1 MSGGSLD
8 YFYSRVT
15 DTAERIQATCSE
27 PLHQAFV
34 SHLHKVSTALHDLE
48 WMLSCDTSPGDEK
61 AAIMAVI
68 SPADMLAPAIEAAV
82 KAKTDLDSVMAEVGI
97 IATLS
102 ERVKTLEREMHR
114 LQEDHKLELADM
126 KEELRESRR

>member
-15 DTAERIQATCSE
+15 ETAERIQLSAE
-27 PLHQAFV
+27 PLHQAFAT
-34 SHLHKVSTALHDLE
+34 HLHKVSTALHDLE
-48 WMLSCDTSPGDEK
+48 WVWSCDKSPGDEK

-68 SPADMLAPAIEAAV
+68 SPADILAPAIEAAV
-82 KAKTDLDSVMAEVGI
+82 KAKVDMDSVMADVGI

-102 ERVKTLEREMHR
+102 ERVKTLEREIHR
-114 LQEDHKLELADM
+114 LQEDHKLEIADM

>member
-15 DTAERIQATCSE
+15 DIADTIDYRSSE
-27 PLHQAFV
+27 PLHRSFSA
-34 SHLHKVSTALHDLE
+34 HLRKVSTALHDLE

-68 SPADMLAPAIEAAV
+68 SPGDILAPAIEAAV
-82 KAKTDLDSVMAEVGI
+82 KANTDLDSAMADVGI
-97 IATLS
+97 IATLN

-114 LQEDHKLELADM
+114 LQEDHKLEIADM
-126 KEELRESRR
+126 KEELKESRR